1 MLLRYA
7 AEHGYTVQEVYI
19 DEDYSGADRRRPA
32 FNQMLAAA
40 ERREFD
46 VILAKT
52 QSRFTR
58 DMELVEKYLHGKFPL
73 KAQMS
78 SRVTDT
84 FDTERRD
91 GSVM

>member
-1 MLLRYA
+1 MHRSINTDAADAYPIFDLKNAVLYA
-7 AEHGYTVQEVYI
+7 YMGSTIVLPEGPPSV
-19 DEDYSGADRRRPA
+19 
-32 FNQMLAAA
+32 
-40 ERREFD
+40 
-46 VILAKT
+46 
-52 QSRFTR
+52 SRKMFSN
-58 DMELVEKYLHGKFPL
+58 PL